1 MDNVKRYS
9 SFIKRILT
17 APDPIR
23 KHLLKTSNLN
33 IIKAISEIIL
43 NVVEKNITLSTT
55 ALKKLKKHKKVIYSI
70 VDSKGFETRRHILVK
85 NSQLLPIL
93 IPLFK

>member
-1 MDNVKRYS
+1 MENVKRYS
-9 SFIKRILT
+9 NFIKRILT

-23 KHLLKTSNLN
+23 KHMLKTSNLN

-43 NVVEKNITLSTT
+43 NVVEKNIALPTT

-70 VDSKGFETRRHILVK
+70 VDSKGFEARRHILIK

>member
-23 KHLLKTSNLN
+23 NHMLKTCNLN

-43 NVVEKNITLSTT
+43 NVVEKDITLPTT
-55 ALKKLKKHKKVIYSI
+55 ALKKLKNYKVIYSI
-70 VDSKGFETRRHILVK
+70 VDSKGFEARRDILIK

>member
-9 SFIKRILT
+9 SFIKRIFT
-17 APDPIR
+17 APDSIR
-23 KHLLKTSNLN
+23 KHMLKTCNLN

-43 NVVEKNITLSTT
+43 NVVEKNITFPTT
-55 ALKKLKKHKKVIYSI
+55 ALKKLKKHKKVIYNI
-70 VDSKGFETRRHILVK
+70 VDSKGFEARRHILIQ